1 MCRGGLGELLLLSRV
16 ASVVVKKSDLITK
29 LRIQP
34 RDLRFSTASSL
45 YVRGN
50 NIILRLQVSTGALQ

>member
-1 MCRGGLGELLLLSRV
+1 MC
-16 ASVVVKKSDLITK
+16 AVVKKSDMLTN
-29 LRIQP
+29 LQIQP

-50 NIILRLQVSTGALQ
+50 NIILRLQVNLNVIGK